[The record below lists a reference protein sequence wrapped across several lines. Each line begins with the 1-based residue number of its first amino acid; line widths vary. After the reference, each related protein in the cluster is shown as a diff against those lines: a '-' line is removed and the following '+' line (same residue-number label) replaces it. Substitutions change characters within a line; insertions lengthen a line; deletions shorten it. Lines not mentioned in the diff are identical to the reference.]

1 MTNPTINTGNGLI
14 LYFRTGNFNDI
25 RQNVEK
31 MGGPV
36 EKDIHLK
43 HKAFQ
48 FYCFSRH
55 EIFHPN

>member
-31 MGGPV
+31 MSGPV

-43 HKAFQ
+43 
-48 FYCFSRH
+48 
-55 EIFHPN
+55 N